1 MRPQSAKAKGR
12 RLQQIVRD
20 SILSR
25 FPVLTQD
32 DVRSTSM
39 GAGGEDVQLSSQART
54 LFPYSIECKNQERLN
69 LWSSLDQAKAN
80 APPSCTPLLVLKR
93 NNDPVRVVLPWDTFL
108 NLVAP
113 RGSSSSE
120 EEEVTLS
127 KNKGETKEKG
137 TQERGETN
145 RKRERGDGEGEGG
158 DGRVG
163 DREQDCDQK
172 GAGPEE
178 EEEEEEEE
186 WVKKVRK
193 KAEEIVSLCEGRG
206 R

>member
-69 LWSSLDQAKAN
+69 LWSSLDQAKVN
-80 APPSCTPLLVLKR
+80 APPSCTSLLVLKR
-93 NNDPVRVVLPWDTFL
+93 IPELKFASEWFLQTFESSGFPKLARSFIKSYKERLLTSSLPTISDLIPFDLST
-108 NLVAP
+108 AH
-113 RGSSSSE
+113 SS
-120 EEEVTLS
+120 TLAAMH
-127 KNKGETKEKG
+127 T
-137 TQERGETN
+137 
-145 RKRERGDGEGEGG
+145 
-158 DGRVG
+158 
-163 DREQDCDQK
+163 
-172 GAGPEE
+172 GP
-178 EEEEEEEE
+178 
-186 WVKKVRK
+186 
-193 KAEEIVSLCEGRG
+193 
-206 R
+206 